1 MMMADIKKDVSRETQ
16 VDFVGNIPAQDP
28 VDVAASAVKK
38 FIAGRITRKEMRD
51 ALSKCSD
58 DELEFVS
65 IATRL
70 SVSKLQMLRLFP
82 PMAT

>member
-1 MMMADIKKDVSRETQ
+1 MMADIKKDVSRETQ